1 MNGLSPNEMNVL
13 LKIFKDFNSHHNAN
27 KLSKEMGLSAM
38 GALKILKNLEKQ
50 NLIKYEMVG
59 KAKIYKL
66 NFSNNYAKEYVAF
79 LLRKEA
85 EDSKSRIKRWV
96 AELRK
101 LEPYSSIG
109 IVFGS
114 VLKSDQHNDVDLL
127 AVLKQS
133 EVQEFNKKV
142 DELNQINVK
151 RIHPVKQTLQDLK
164 NNLAKTDK
172 IVLSAI
178 REGVVLFGFDKIV
191 EVIESVSR

>member
-1 MNGLSPNEMNVL
+1 MNGLSPNEMIVL
-13 LKIFKDFNSHHNAN
+13 LKIFKDFNSYHNAN

-59 KAKIYKL
+59 KAKIYKI
-66 NFSNNYAKEYVAF
+66 NFNNNYAKEYVAF

-85 EDSKSRIKRWV
+85 EDSKPRIKRWV

-101 LEPYSSIG
+101 LEPYSQIG
-109 IVFGS
+109 MVFGS

-127 AVLKQS
+127 AVLKQLQ
-133 EVQEFNKKV
+133 VKEFNKKI

-164 NNLAKTDK
+164 NNLVKKDK

-178 REGVVLFGFDKIV
+178 RDCIVLFGYDKIV
-191 EVIESVSR
+191 EVVESVSR